1 MTAQTIARVGGGKMP
16 TRCSKDSRK
25 RPPMR
30 HAATTSRQVYLSVR
44 NVAVRTDVAPRTV
57 KRWIAAGILPA
68 TRLPSPKGLGQ
79 LRIRS
84 VDLEVMLAR
93 GTQS

>member
-1 MTAQTIARVGGGKMP
+1 VAIR
-16 TRCSKDSRK
+16 
-25 RPPMR
+25 
-30 HAATTSRQVYLSVR
+30 TS
-44 NVAVRTDVAPRTV
+44 VAPRTV

-79 LRIRS
+79 LRVRL
-84 VDLEVMLAR
+84 VDFEVMMAR